1 MMDRPGTSAGLNKVK
16 ELENELVSEK
26 KLKKRL
32 EDEVE
37 SLKKEICKSNFQ
49 SFTSNVSEVSVTAGR
64 LPMVPGVR
72 EISLEDLQIGE
83 QIG

>member
-16 ELENELVSEK
+16 ELENELRNEQRQN
-26 KLKKRL
+26 KRL
-32 EDEVE
+32 TEEVD
-37 SLKKEICKSNFQ
+37 SLKKEISKQNFQ

-72 EISLEDLQIGE
+72 EISLDDLQFGE